1 MQSSHVFTNRTGD
14 IPGAEMF
21 EAQLKRLKSLSVE
34 HTYTLQSGDNFLSVC
49 LRGHILA
56 FI

>member
-1 MQSSHVFTNRTGD
+1 MQSSHVFTNITGD

-34 HTYTLQSGDNFLSVC
+34 HTHTLQ
-49 LRGHILA
+49 
-56 FI
+56 